1 MPALIHS
8 LAPAKIGSTVIPI
21 KGFSLSPSITAALD
35 HHSGNEYAT
44 LIKVS
49 GAEPRIRLT
58 MPFQPIFDIVG
69 FTVYKATV
77 FEIYMALFTDYARA
91 SGSVHTKYAL
101 SASATAAIQMT
112 GVSVDQDGDLMAE
125 VEVIPLAADSTTHPL
140 AKTNNNALPTL
151 AAQPTLHT
159 LGPLSC
165 NGTVYPGLSSAGVDL
180 GQSMDAKKHDG
191 DLYPKIAARLG
202 GSPRMFGDH
211 ADASTLAGLT
221 TLLGLNITSNL
232 IQYFRRYDATTG
244 VATDA
249 SGTAVSF
256 TIASSRIHPTDLSAS
271 HLQVARV
278 GYEAFGLSS
287 TTTHPIAVSV
297 TATVPAVP

>member
-21 KGFSLSPSITAALD
+21 KSFSLSPDIVSALD
-35 HHSGNEYAT
+35 AHSGNEYAT

-49 GAEPRIRLT
+49 GANPRIRLT

-69 FTVYKATV
+69 FTVHKATT
-77 FEIYMALFTDYARA
+77 FEVYMALFTDYARA

-101 SASATAAIQMT
+101 SASATAAIQIT
-112 GVSVDQDGDLMAE
+112 SASVDQDGDLMAE
-125 VEVIPLAADSTTHPL
+125 VDVVLLSPDSTTHPL
-140 AKTNNNALPTL
+140 TKSNSNALPTL

-159 LGPLSC
+159 LGPISI
-165 NGTVYPGLSSAGVDL
+165 NGTVYPGMMSASCDL
-180 GQSMDAKKHDG
+180 GQTLVTKRHDG
-191 DLYPKIAARLG
+191 DLYPKLAARLG
-202 GSPRMFGDH
+202 GAPRMAGEHGDP
-211 ADASTLAGLT
+211 STFLGLT

-244 VATDA
+244 VCSDSA
-249 SGTAVSF
+249 GTAVSF
-256 TIASSRIHPTDLSAS
+256 TMASARLHPTDLGVN

-278 GYEAFGLSS
+278 GFEAFGLSS
-287 TTTHPIAVSV
+287 STTHPIAVSV
-297 TATVPAVP
+297 SATVPSVP